1 MWCFWWFKWSFYA
14 YEQCWQKS
22 IALEIQT
29 DSNLSDFFGFCDHRF
44 SPYAEKIQNYFIGCG
59 NLMLQGSSTSKNMP
73 HWLKVL
79 KMWSSVPQ
87 VCHMDKM
94 DMEQSAH
101 DKTVHKNM
109 MTIAK
114 LQQWLVSGGFFSKH
128 WGHKCIWWWSQNK
141 MQKWPSTRKLSNK
154 TLPKAQRIQGIEWID
169 STNTFSSKQLQFGC
183 STKFENSE

>member
-1 MWCFWWFKWSFYA
+1 MWCSLWFKWSFYA

-22 IALEIQT
+22 VALEIQT

-59 NLMLQGSSTSKNMP
+59 NLMLQGSSTSKNR
-73 HWLKVL
+73 LEI
-79 KMWSSVPQ
+79 WSSVPQ

-114 LQQWLVSGGFFSKH
+114 LQQWLVSFPSTEDTNVSDGGAKTKCKSDPQPENSAIKH
-128 WGHKCIWWWSQNK
+128 WQRHNGSKA
-141 MQKWPSTRKLSNK
+141 LSAL
-154 TLPKAQRIQGIEWID
+154 TQP
-169 STNTFSSKQLQFGC
+169 TP
-183 STKFENSE
+183 